1 MCRALSQTA
10 TNVKFCFL
18 LCYQNEQKYSAKQL
32 FDGFELLSCMI
43 VKRQNSHRLAI
54 KFDAYTVCTPHA
66 ATPSVSFTP
75 QGY

>member
-43 VKRQNSHRLAI
+43 VKRQNSHTLNLMHALYVHLMLQHRL
-54 KFDAYTVCTPHA
+54 
-66 ATPSVSFTP
+66 
-75 QGY
+75 